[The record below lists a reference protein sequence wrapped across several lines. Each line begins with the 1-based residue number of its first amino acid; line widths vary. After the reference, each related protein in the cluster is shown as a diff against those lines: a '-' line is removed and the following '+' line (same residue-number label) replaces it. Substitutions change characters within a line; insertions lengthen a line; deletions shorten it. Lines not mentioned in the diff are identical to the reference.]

1 MGRNVLVCP
10 LDWGLGHASRDVRI
24 IENLIENGFRVII
37 GASNAPLLFLR
48 HHFPSLAFVNIST
61 FTISYPSKGSMAF
74 KMFLSM
80 PKILFGIFLEHRQL
94 KKIINQL
101 EVDIVI
107 SDNRYGLWNKRIY
120 SVFISH
126 QIWIMTPNRFISY
139 LLNIIN
145 HWFINKF
152 DECWVPD
159 FPGELNITGLLSH
172 QRKLPVNTK
181 YIGILSRFGIS
192 EITQL
197 NNKKYD
203 ILVIL
208 SGPEPQRSIFEK
220 ILVNQILESNYK
232 TLIVQGKI
240 LKQNRFYHSNI
251 EFVNHL
257 STAQL
262 QQYIIETPVIVCRS
276 GYSSIMDL
284 IVLKKRAILV
294 PTPGQTEQE
303 YLAKLMLEKK
313 WFYSVSQ
320 KKIELKA
327 AIEPLN
333 NYYPQKLPV
342 EKNLLEEIIIALKLS
357 VEK

>member
-1 MGRNVLVCP
+1 
-10 LDWGLGHASRDVRI
+10 
-24 IENLIENGFRVII
+24 
-37 GASNAPLLFLR
+37 
-48 HHFPSLAFVNIST
+48 
-61 FTISYPSKGSMAF
+61 
-74 KMFLSM
+74 
-80 PKILFGIFLEHRQL
+80 
-94 KKIINQL
+94 
-101 EVDIVI
+101 
-107 SDNRYGLWNKRIY
+107 
-120 SVFISH
+120 
-126 QIWIMTPNRFISY
+126 
-139 LLNIIN
+139 
-145 HWFINKF
+145 
-152 DECWVPD
+152 
-159 FPGELNITGLLSH
+159 LNITGLLSH

-262 QQYIIETPVIVCRS
+262 QQYIIETPVIICRS